1 MISFLAKSEKT
12 FIMKRTFKRTFA
24 ALIAATT
31 LAVGMSGM
39 SASAQSVSNCGS
51 TGGSY
56 GSMYYT
62 LSTTSYYSRNGIDF
76 YQLKATSTQTLPYG
90 GSYLPI
96 TAINYSACIYLE
108 SGGQSISSASYS
120 TRDATWYSREVAE
133 TAVIDATEKG
143 YITHNITSQYYGSIT
158 KTLTNE

>member
-1 MISFLAKSEKT
+1 
-12 FIMKRTFKRTFA
+12 MKRTFKRTLA
-24 ALIAATT
+24 TLIASATM
-31 LAVGMSGM
+31 AVSMGSI
-39 SASAQSVSNCGS
+39 AANAQSVSNFRS

-56 GSMYYT
+56 GYMYYT
-62 LSTTSYYSRNGIDF
+62 LSTTNYYSRDGIDF

-90 GSYLPI
+90 GSYLTI

-108 SGGQSISSASYS
+108 SGAQNTSTASYS

-133 TAVIDATEKG
+133 TAVTDATEKG

-158 KTLTNE
+158 KTLTNV